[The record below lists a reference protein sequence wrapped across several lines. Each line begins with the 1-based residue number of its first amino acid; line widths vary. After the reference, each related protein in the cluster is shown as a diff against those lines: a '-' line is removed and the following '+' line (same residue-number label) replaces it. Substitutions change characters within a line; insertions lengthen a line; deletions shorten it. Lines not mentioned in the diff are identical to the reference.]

1 MQTAM
6 NTHNNP
12 LPADSRSP
20 NSAFFILHSALFM
33 FCLALHAEPLDIWH
47 VRGPGPTTN
56 QLNAVCWGGSGFVA
70 AGNAGT
76 LAASPDG
83 FKWELL
89 TAGIETN
96 LQGVAW
102 GGGVYVVVGDAGTV
116 FTSPDGVKWTARE
129 SGTTREPARHHL
141 RDECLC
147 GGWSGSHGIDIDQ
160 PSSPFK
166 KSSFLLNIS
175 PPYASK

>member
-1 MQTAM
+1 
-6 NTHNNP
+6 
-12 LPADSRSP
+12 
-20 NSAFFILHSALFM
+20 M

-129 SGTTREPARHHL
+129 SGTTANLHAITYGTNAFVAVGADHTVLTSTNLAARL
-141 RDECLC
+141 KSR
-147 GGWSGSHGIDIDQ
+147 
-160 PSSPFK
+160 PFC
-166 KSSFLLNIS
+166 
-175 PPYASK
+175 